1 MRLQGEGLK
10 YQWHKDGSAL
20 ERETAAAATLLLSSP
35 CVEDCGFYHVV
46 VSNEAG
52 AVQSARVHVI
62 IKPESVRPLQAA
74 VSMATSLSRAGRA
87 AARRRKLREGQLQQA
102 ASMLADSPSRL
113 ECASAPAPM
122 YSPVFLQLP
131 CRILKRTLTNPN

>member
-1 MRLQGEGLK
+1 MRPQGEGLK

-20 ERETAAAATLLLSSP
+20 ESETAAAATLLLSSP

-62 IKPESVRPLQAA
+62 IKPESVRSLQAA

-87 AARRRKLREGQLQQA
+87 AARRRKLREGQQQA
-102 ASMLADSPSRL
+102 TSMLADSPSRL
-113 ECASAPAPM
+113 ECASAPVPM
-122 YSPVFLQLP
+122 YSPVFLELP